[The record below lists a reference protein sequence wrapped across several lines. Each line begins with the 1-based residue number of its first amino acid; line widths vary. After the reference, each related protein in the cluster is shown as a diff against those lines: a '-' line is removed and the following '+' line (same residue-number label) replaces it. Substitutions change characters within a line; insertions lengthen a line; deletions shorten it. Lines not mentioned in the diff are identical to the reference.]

1 VDSSEGREL
10 RQDFI
15 ILLTKPLMDFL
26 QLKDIGVE
34 YDSNGK
40 KLLSLRDVSFS
51 VQSNQFVSIIGPSG
65 CGKSTIIKILLGLLK
80 PSTGT
85 VLIDGKPL
93 EQSDKRISVVFQV
106 AALFPWLDVLKNV
119 EIALEAIS
127 QDQKYIR
134 ETAEKFIKIVGIDG
148 FEEAYPRELSGGM
161 KQRVSIA
168 RALAPG
174 PDLLLLDEPFA
185 ALDVFSAQ
193 ALREELLDLWESPN
207 LPPDTILMVT
217 HNVDEAVQMSDRI
230 IVLSPRPARVLGEIT
245 VNLERPRNTR
255 SEEFYAVVDS
265 VVKLMSSD

>member
-1 VDSSEGREL
+1 MA
-10 RQDFI
+10 
-15 ILLTKPLMDFL
+15 LMDL
-26 QLKDIGVE
+26 LELKDIGVE

-40 KLLSLRDVSFS
+40 KLLSLRDISFS
-51 VQSNQFVSIIGPSG
+51 IHSNQFVSIIGPSG

-80 PSTGT
+80 PSAGSVTLGNK
-85 VLIDGKPL
+85 VFDPSKLKF
-93 EQSDKRISVVFQV
+93 SVVFQNS
-106 AALFPWLDVLKNV
+106 ALFPWLDVLKNV
-119 EIALEAIS
+119 EIALEAVS
-127 QDQKYIR
+127 DDETYIR

-168 RALAPG
+168 RALATG

-217 HNVDEAVQMSDRI
+217 HNVDEAVQMSDKI
-230 IVLSPRPARVLGEIT
+230 IILSPRPAKVLGEIK
-245 VNLERPRNTR
+245 VELPRPRNTR

>member
-1 VDSSEGREL
+1 MDLLEL
-10 RQDFI
+10 
-15 ILLTKPLMDFL
+15 KG
-26 QLKDIGVE
+26 IGVE

-51 VQSNQFVSIIGPSG
+51 IQSNQFVSIIGPSG

-80 PSTGT
+80 PSAGT
-85 VLIDGKPL
+85 VTLGGKL
-93 EQSDKRISVVFQV
+93 FDASNLKFSVVFQNP
-106 AALFPWLDVLKNV
+106 ALFPWLDVLKNV
-119 EIALEAIS
+119 EIALEAIT
-127 QDQKYIR
+127 DDERYIR

-168 RALAPG
+168 RALATG

-193 ALREELLDLWESPN
+193 ALREELLDLWESPD
-207 LPPDTILMVT
+207 LPPDTVLMVT
-217 HNVDEAVQMSDRI
+217 HNVDEAVQMSDKI
-230 IVLSPRPARVLGEIT
+230 IVLSPRPGRVLGEIK
-245 VNLERPRNTR
+245 VELPRPRNTR
-255 SEEFYAVVDS
+255 SEEFYSVVDT